1 MKGMQ
6 MTMYMKIISNLVNQ
20 NITTPKRQAT
30 SAFKLDLAYISTAL
44 SIYYIILYTGYSTV
58 YINLSF
64 HPEDH
69 SYINL
74 ISRVSLI
81 DNVFLSHRNYV
92 TEPPESSS

>member
-44 SIYYIILYTGYSTV
+44 SIYYIILYM
-58 YINLSF
+58 
-64 HPEDH
+64 
-69 SYINL
+69 
-74 ISRVSLI
+74 
-81 DNVFLSHRNYV
+81 
-92 TEPPESSS
+92 